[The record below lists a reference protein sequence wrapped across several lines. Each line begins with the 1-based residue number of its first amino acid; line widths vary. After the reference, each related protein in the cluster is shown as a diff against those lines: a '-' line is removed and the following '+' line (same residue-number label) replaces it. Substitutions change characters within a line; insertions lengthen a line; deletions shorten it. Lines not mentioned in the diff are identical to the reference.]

1 MDIKD
6 FLNAVCKQIKCEYV
20 KQPISQELEQ
30 HIQDLKESYID
41 KGMNEVDAEEI
52 AIKQMGEPEE
62 IGKRLNKV
70 HKPKLDWKL
79 LILILIL
86 VIYGIFIAIC
96 KQNSSNS
103 ILRDK
108 IFHIVLGIIIGL
120 VIYFYDYR
128 KIKRFSNI
136 IYIIAVLII
145 LLPAFNIFGA
155 TINGLK
161 YFYIP
166 GLTLNSA
173 VVTLPLFIV
182 SFVGFITNYDQ
193 NNKMYVNIK
202 VLEKKLIINKDLI
215 KILTFSIFSL
225 MLLMEIPSIASVI
238 ILGISYLVITTL
250 YVIKTNKNSKKIL
263 IKIYGTL
270 AIFMIL
276 FISAI
281 GVNSFRINRIVAAF
295 KPELDPNGSG
305 YIGMLQKEVMQNAK
319 MIGESDTEIMSRQDD
334 IISTESNFTFIYLI
348 GKTGILISSILV
360 ITIILTSIKLLIN
373 SRFIK
378 DFYGKYII
386 IGLSILYILQSIMS
400 ILMNI
405 NLGVQLNIDLPFVS
419 TGGVYFIIN
428 AVSIALILSIYRR
441 KNINM
446 NIGDIAQNP
455 ES

>member
-1 MDIKD
+1 M
-6 FLNAVCKQIKCEYV
+6 
-20 KQPISQELEQ
+20 
-30 HIQDLKESYID
+30 H
-41 KGMNEVDAEEI
+41 
-52 AIKQMGEPEE
+52 
-62 IGKRLNKV
+62 
-70 HKPKLDWKL
+70 
-79 LILILIL
+79 
-86 VIYGIFIAIC
+86 
-96 KQNSSNS
+96 
-103 ILRDK
+103 
-108 IFHIVLGIIIGL
+108 
-120 VIYFYDYR
+120 
-128 KIKRFSNI
+128 
-136 IYIIAVLII
+136 
-145 LLPAFNIFGA
+145 
-155 TINGLK
+155 
-161 YFYIP
+161 
-166 GLTLNSA
+166 
-173 VVTLPLFIV
+173 
-182 SFVGFITNYDQ
+182 
-193 NNKMYVNIK
+193 VNIK

-263 IKIYGTL
+263 MKIYGTL

-276 FISAI
+276 FISVI
-281 GVNSFRINRIVAAF
+281 GVNSFRINRIVASF

-441 KNINM
+441 KDINM

-455 ES
+455 EA